1 MGREALNIMAIENP
15 QGVISYDQSKNR
27 RTDYL
32 YRVSL
37 KCLVRNDQGQ
47 VLVVKETGRDWWD
60 LPGGGIDHNEDVKT
74 SIARE
79 MAEEVNL
86 AGDFTYRVIDV
97 DEPAYLDAH
106 DFWQLRLVFEVKP
119 ENMTFS
125 AGEDGDEIAFMNPDD
140 FQNSENKTERRIYRY
155 STLLG

>member
-1 MGREALNIMAIENP
+1 MAIENP
-15 QGVISYDQSKNR
+15 QGVIPYDESKGR

-37 KCLVRNDQGQ
+37 KCLVRNDQGE

-60 LPGGGIDHNEDVKT
+60 LPGGGMDHNESIKD

-79 MAEEVNL
+79 MAEEVSL
-86 AGDFTYRVIDV
+86 SGEFTYRVIDA

-106 DFWQLRLVFEVKP
+106 DFWQLRLIFEVTP
-119 ENMTFS
+119 ENMTFTP
-125 AGEDGDEIAFMNPDD
+125 GEDGDEVAFMNPID
-140 FQNSENKTERRIYRY
+140 FQNSDNKTERWIYKY
-155 STLLG
+155 SRL